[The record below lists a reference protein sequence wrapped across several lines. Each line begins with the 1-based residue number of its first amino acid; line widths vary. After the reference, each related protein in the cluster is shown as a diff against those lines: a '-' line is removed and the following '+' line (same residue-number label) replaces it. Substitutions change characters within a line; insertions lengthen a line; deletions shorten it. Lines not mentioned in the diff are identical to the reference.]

1 MGKRLQGIV
10 IGVLATVLLLSGV
23 TSAASR
29 TETIN
34 VTFRGIRIV
43 VDGMEYSAKDSDGN
57 SIEPF
62 IYNGT
67 TYLPVRAVS
76 QALDRRVVWD
86 GSTSTV
92 FIDSSSPDDG
102 TYVRYPNTM
111 IVTVRGFSCRD
122 EQRTMRSVIS
132 RRVSTVHNRNRNT
145 NYIISQVSLPDY
157 AVIVEFSYED
167 DFDVDG
173 FIDTVFNYEPS
184 LFFLDSSS
192 NRILT
197 RADTDWAELV
207 PDENGFL
214 RNIKIYLTTDG
225 AHKLLEATSPVTRL
239 IPDRLAV
246 VGIDPFDVISVD
258 GNVLIISGGRY
269 SGVPETIASLVNLEW
284 PLEVDVEFL

>member
-1 MGKRLQGIV
+1 
-10 IGVLATVLLLSGV
+10 
-23 TSAASR
+23 
-29 TETIN
+29 
-34 VTFRGIRIV
+34 
-43 VDGMEYSAKDSDGN
+43 
-57 SIEPF
+57 
-62 IYNGT
+62 
-67 TYLPVRAVS
+67 
-76 QALDRRVVWD
+76 
-86 GSTSTV
+86 
-92 FIDSSSPDDG
+92 
-102 TYVRYPNTM
+102 
-111 IVTVRGFSCRD
+111 
-122 EQRTMRSVIS
+122 
-132 RRVSTVHNRNRNT
+132 
-145 NYIISQVSLPDY
+145 
-157 AVIVEFSYED
+157 VIVEFSYED